1 MEEQSMQKA
10 QAIEVSEAVRS
21 HISLMNEKEREE
33 LLARIEQEK
42 IREAAEKKKKGASRI
57 LPHLRSVVSSL
68 FQKNN
73 SDLDRFSSS
82 DFADMESCATL
93 GKGDEEGEGALQAT
107 LEDEVGEE
115 KQEEAGEGG
124 KDALK
129 RALDNCGETYAIVA
143 YGTTQADLS
152 KEQQAGILQTGIDVL
167 GVPIYSIRTNQYVGI
182 IGDCWS
188 NGNAMDKLQNDL
200 KDELARVTGCSFTA
214 VTLGTLRRQDQAPA
228 MYLQRVL
235 ARLQARLEKET
246 QTPETYGT
254 ANMQEL
260 VTRLRKE
267 IEENAIEQ
275 ARRQFEQQMEE
286 NGELVPEDPVV
297 IREAAN
303 MSPAEYDS
311 YLSEEEQ
318 IVKREAKSRYIDDD
332 VSIAQVL
339 HNIEKHRTLDDPLY
353 LIAIASVD
361 MNTLVILED
370 TEDFETLCHE
380 AGVSM
385 IQCSYIYAISRSGG
399 HWYGNNHAT
408 KDIENI
414 FDSLSAIIVQNGGRF
429 RKEYLYSVPGMSI
442 FKDIWMQ

>member
-1 MEEQSMQKA
+1 MEEQNIQKA

-42 IREAAEKKKKGASRI
+42 TREAAEKKKKGASGI

-82 DFADMESCATL
+82 DFADMENAQGAAL
-93 GKGDEEGEGALQAT
+93 EGQEEEKK
-107 LEDEVGEE
+107 EDEAGEK
-115 KQEEAGEGG
+115 KQEEEKEGG

-167 GVPIYSIRTNQYVGI
+167 GVPIYPIRTNQYVGI

-200 KDELARVTGCSFTA
+200 KDELAQTTGCSFTA

-235 ARLQARLEKET
+235 ARLQTRLEKEI
-246 QTPETYGT
+246 QTPEAYGT